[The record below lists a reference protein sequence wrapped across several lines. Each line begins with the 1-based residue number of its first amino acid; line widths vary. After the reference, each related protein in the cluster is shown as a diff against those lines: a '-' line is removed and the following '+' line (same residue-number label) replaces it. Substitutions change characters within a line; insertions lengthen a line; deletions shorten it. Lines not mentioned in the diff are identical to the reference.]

1 MPWSALRAEEEDVVV
16 VVAVAQEVPWDV
28 PEPVE
33 SPNVQDLVL
42 DRAREAREDVEADVA
57 VAVQELR
64 PRTTRKWRS
73 RQMIG
78 PNWLI

>member
-28 PEPVE
+28 REPVE